1 MFFDMFFLFN
11 PPEAGMFQ
19 KQKDR
24 FVPAVTQTEET
35 QKSASMELHEWSEN
49 VVNVENRQF
58 LKENCE
64 FLSVI

>member
-1 MFFDMFFLFN
+1 MFFLFN

-24 FVPAVTQTEET
+24 LVPDITYAEEI
-35 QKSASMELHEWSEN
+35 QKSASTELHEWSEDM
-49 VVNVENRQF
+49 VNVENRQF
-58 LKENCE
+58 FKENCR

>member
-1 MFFDMFFLFN
+1 MLFLFN
-11 PPEAGMFQ
+11 SAGAGMFLE
-19 KQKDR
+19 QKDR
-24 FVPAVTQTEET
+24 FVPDVTYGEKLH
-35 QKSASMELHEWSEN
+35 KSASTELHEWSKN